1 MLAIIQCENTSVTEL
16 SKVLTQ
22 LDEPFITNASESDV
36 CKSDKV
42 ILYGSGSARQNM
54 KQLHILN
61 LFSLL
66 RMIKQPI
73 LGIGLGVELMC
84 DHTTGENVSCLGLFP
99 VDSNKIED
107 EKFLNSHSGFMKV
120 DILQKSRLFEGID
133 SGSEFY
139 FSENYF
145 LPENKYTT
153 SVVVNGQTFSASV
166 ERDNAFGVQ
175 FHPEKSGETG
185 LTLLKNFI
193 NL

>member
-1 MLAIIQCENTSVTEL
+1 MLALIQCENTSVTEL
-16 SKVLTQ
+16 SKVLKQ
-22 LDEPFITNASESDV
+22 LNEPFIITGSESDI
-36 CKSDKV
+36 CKADKV
-42 ILYGSGSARQNM
+42 ILYGSGSAKQNM

-84 DHTTGENVSCLGLFP
+84 DHTSGENISCLGLFP
-99 VDSNKIED
+99 VDSNRIED
-107 EKFLNSHSGFMKV
+107 EQFLNSHSGFMKV
-120 DILQKSRLFEGID
+120 DILRKSRLFEGID

-145 LPENKYTT
+145 LPENQYTT
-153 SVVVNGQTFSASV
+153 SVVVNGKSFSASV

-185 LTLLKNFI
+185 LALLKNFI

>member
-1 MLAIIQCENTSVTEL
+1 MLALIQCENTSVTEF

-22 LDEPFITNASESDV
+22 INEPFIVTGSESDI
-36 CKSDKV
+36 CQSDKV
-42 ILYGSGSARQNM
+42 ILYGSGSAKQNM

-84 DHTTGENVSCLGLFP
+84 DHTSGENVSCLGLFP
-99 VDSNKIED
+99 VDSNRIED
-107 EKFLNSHSGFMKV
+107 KQFLNSHSGLMKV
-120 DILQKSRLFEGID
+120 DILQKSRLFDGIE

-145 LPENKYTT
+145 LPENKFTT

-193 NL
+193 KL

>member
-107 EKFLNSHSGFMKV
+107 EKFLGSHSGFMKV

>member
-1 MLAIIQCENTSVTEL
+1 MLALIQCENTSVTEL
-16 SKVLTQ
+16 SKVLKQ
-22 LDEPFITNASESDV
+22 LNEPFIVTGSESDI
-36 CKSDKV
+36 CKADKV
-42 ILYGSGSARQNM
+42 ILYGSGSAKQNM

-84 DHTTGENVSCLGLFP
+84 DHTTGENISCLGLFP
-99 VDSNKIED
+99 VDSNRIED
-107 EKFLNSHSGFMKV
+107 EQYLNSHSGLMKV
-120 DILQKSRLFEGID
+120 DILRESKLFEGID

-153 SVVVNGQTFSASV
+153 SVVVNGKAFSASV